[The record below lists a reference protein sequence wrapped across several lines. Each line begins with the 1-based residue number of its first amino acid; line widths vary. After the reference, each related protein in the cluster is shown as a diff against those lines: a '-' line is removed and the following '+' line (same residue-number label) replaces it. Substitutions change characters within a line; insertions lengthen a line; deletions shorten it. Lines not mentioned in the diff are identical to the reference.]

1 MYVCMYAWPCQG
13 GAWSVLYLSHQNPD
27 LDSGDYVCDLT
38 LVGLLQLLGAH
49 RVAEFPLR
57 RAIHKTLQ
65 DFHAADAQRL
75 RDSLYGKGCVL
86 R

>member
-1 MYVCMYAWPCQG
+1 MCGKGGA

-49 RVAEFPLR
+49 RVVEFPLR

-65 DFHAADAQRL
+65 DFHLSDAQRL
-75 RDSLYGKGCVL
+75 RDTLYGKG
-86 R
+86 